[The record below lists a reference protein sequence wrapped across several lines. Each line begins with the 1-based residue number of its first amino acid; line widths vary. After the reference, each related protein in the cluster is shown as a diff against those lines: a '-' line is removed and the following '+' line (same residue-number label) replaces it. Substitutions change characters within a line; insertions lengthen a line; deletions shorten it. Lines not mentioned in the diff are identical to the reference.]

1 MLRLK
6 QKLLFGFGVL
16 TILFVVVAALSAGAG
31 HARLVGGTPDWPL
44 VLLALI
50 GTCMTVAFAIF
61 VLRRILH
68 PLTLI
73 LSSCQ
78 QIKDGNRNLVIQV
91 NSHQYELQQ
100 VAEGFNLMA
109 SHLRQAHRAEQS
121 RLDRTEQTTQLAV
134 DSLPDAIAIINPD
147 GIVKISN
154 RAASE
159 LFLLT
164 CGQSIHKLREQR
176 LLELFRQV
184 CEQKKPAQ
192 ASDYRSAIEVF
203 GPDGHLRHFLPQA
216 VPLCDS
222 EERLVGVTLVLG
234 DVTNLRRLDEMKSG
248 LLSIVSHELKT
259 PLTSIRMAVHL
270 LHEEH
275 VGPLTSKQ
283 SELVEVA
290 CEDSNRLQTI
300 IDGLLD
306 MGRLES
312 GQVELDLESVSAN
325 QLVWDAVGPL
335 ETSFHDKGITLEIEV
350 SQEVP
355 PVLVDTARIG
365 HVFSNLLTN
374 ALKYTSPGGC
384 VRVMA
389 RAQERSIRFIVQDD
403 GIGIPSEH
411 QGRVFDRFY
420 RVPRENQP
428 PGAGLGL
435 AIAREIVEA
444 HEGEISVESCDG
456 EGSRFSFTLRRAD
469 SESVRGESRSIRAH
483 VTAAHAEVSR

>member
-1 MLRLK
+1 MLRLN

-16 TILFVVVAALSAGAG
+16 TILFVVVAALSARSG
-31 HARLVGGTPDWPL
+31 HTRLTAGTPDWPL
-44 VLLALI
+44 IVLSMLGA
-50 GTCMTVAFAIF
+50 CVTVAFAI
-61 VLRRILH
+61 VVIRRILH
-68 PLTLI
+68 PLTVI
-73 LSSCQ
+73 LNSCQ
-78 QIKDGNRNLVIQV
+78 QFKDGNPNLVIQV
-91 NSHQYELQQ
+91 NSQYELQK

-109 SHLRQAHRAEQS
+109 SQLRQAHRTEQT

-164 CGQSIHKLREQR
+164 SGQSIHKLREQR

-184 CEQKKPAQ
+184 CQHRKPSQ
-192 ASDYRSAIEVF
+192 ASDYRSAIEVY
-203 GPDGHLRHFLPQA
+203 GQDGHLRHFLPQA

-222 EERLVGVTLVLG
+222 EQRLLGVTLVLG

-248 LLSIVSHELKT
+248 LLSMVSHELKT

-290 CEDSNRLQTI
+290 CDDSNRLQTI

-312 GQVELDLESVSAN
+312 GQVELDLESVSAS
-325 QLVWDAVGPL
+325 QLVSDAVGPFD
-335 ETSFHDKGITLEIEV
+335 TAFHDKGIALQIDVAEDM
-350 SQEVP
+350 P
-355 PVLVDTARIG
+355 PVLVDPVRIG

-384 VRVMA
+384 VRIVA
-389 RAQERSIRFIVQDD
+389 RAQEHSVRFAVQDD
-403 GIGIPSEH
+403 GIGIPPEH
-411 QGRVFDRFY
+411 LGRVFDRFY

-435 AIAREIVEA
+435 AIAREIVQA
-444 HEGEISVESCDG
+444 HEGEISVESRDG
-456 EGSRFSFTLRRAD
+456 KGSRFSFTLRRGD
-469 SESVRGESRSIRAH
+469 SESVRGKSRPIRVQRSEAH
-483 VTAAHAEVSR
+483 VEILR

>member
-1 MLRLK
+1 
-6 QKLLFGFGVL
+6 
-16 TILFVVVAALSAGAG
+16 
-31 HARLVGGTPDWPL
+31 
-44 VLLALI
+44 
-50 GTCMTVAFAIF
+50 
-61 VLRRILH
+61 
-68 PLTLI
+68 
-73 LSSCQ
+73 
-78 QIKDGNRNLVIQV
+78 
-91 NSHQYELQQ
+91 
-100 VAEGFNLMA
+100 
-109 SHLRQAHRAEQS
+109 
-121 RLDRTEQTTQLAV
+121 
-134 DSLPDAIAIINPD
+134 
-147 GIVKISN
+147 
-154 RAASE
+154 
-159 LFLLT
+159 
-164 CGQSIHKLREQR
+164 
-176 LLELFRQV
+176 
-184 CEQKKPAQ
+184 
-192 ASDYRSAIEVF
+192 
-203 GPDGHLRHFLPQA
+203 
-216 VPLCDS
+216 
-222 EERLVGVTLVLG
+222 
-234 DVTNLRRLDEMKSG
+234 
-248 LLSIVSHELKT
+248 
-259 PLTSIRMAVHL
+259 
-270 LHEEH
+270 
-275 VGPLTSKQ
+275 
-283 SELVEVA
+283 
-290 CEDSNRLQTI
+290 
-300 IDGLLD
+300 